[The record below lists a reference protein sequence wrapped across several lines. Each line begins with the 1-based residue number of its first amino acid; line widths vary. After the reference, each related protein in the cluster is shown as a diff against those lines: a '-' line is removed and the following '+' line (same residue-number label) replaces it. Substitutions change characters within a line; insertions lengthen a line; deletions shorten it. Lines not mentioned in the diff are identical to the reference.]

1 MTRNWLSFITA
12 FCLTLCLSSLILS
25 LCYCRDAAHSK
36 AYRDAIKRGG
46 KIPVRITNFI
56 PYGETETGKSSLCD
70 ALQGIDHNFDKPST
84 RVADFTNA
92 LCLVDDSNTLWS
104 ETKEREVEA
113 AIMCLVAERRR
124 EKGREGAATS
134 TPTAPPTTTPS
145 RGTEEGTSA
154 AMGHQNPDADSKEA
168 ESENESR
175 IKKIVELVTSQRYIK
190 AALTNPFK
198 VKGLTFRIIRICDLA
213 GQDAYK
219 TLQDGIMP
227 RMASAYAIV
236 YVAAKPI
243 QSSHMDVEGQ
253 TSLDYIM
260 DCISTIYDSADMEKC
275 VMYVVGTK
283 IDRRL
288 ETSEDP
294 VVQRPIAKV
303 EEELEE
309 DRKKLRERL
318 TRSPYSELV
327 KKERILF
334 FVDNTR
340 KSGLFP
346 TSHAELCRE
355 ISKVTATHAEVPV
368 VWLPFTVAIMELS
381 KKLKTPWL
389 SWMEVRNLA
398 YRLDCIQADRELV
411 DLLHYQ
417 HGIGFVI
424 YGNVGSP
431 VIVNVDLFIR
441 CVAELILPK
450 GLMVWSE
457 KLQPESYDLT
467 EDDQQWYDQGMLT
480 TRVAKQLWR
489 NSEVPDVNDLMGSEE
504 NREEIILQMK
514 ELKVLRDI
522 GMQTKL
528 GQDNVMLLPCVS
540 RQDDI
545 SCTQSSDEGQL
556 CLVRSQ
562 RKCFPLSKLSKVAL
576 QCLEKFPTVSE
587 DTLDQIHMGK
597 TAFRIPW
604 AQYHD
609 GTWMNIIL
617 GYKMYGITLEVEESQ
632 RSDGFMGFCS
642 GKALEVVKFVRC
654 SMEQFLGPN
663 QHVKP
668 AVICQCQYKCTEH
681 QLANC
686 TDRDCMHFL
695 ELKKGRRPKCK
706 FSSFQPVN
714 KETVK
719 FWLRMQQV
727 RICDRTRVPTL

>member
-1 MTRNWLSFITA
+1 M
-12 FCLTLCLSSLILS
+12 
-25 LCYCRDAAHSK
+25 
-36 AYRDAIKRGG
+36 
-46 KIPVRITNFI
+46 RITNFI
-56 PYGETETGKSSLCD
+56 PYGETESGKSSLCD
-70 ALQGIDHNFDKPST
+70 ALQNIDHKYDKPST

-92 LCLVDDSNTLWS
+92 LCLVDDSNSLWS
-104 ETKEREVEA
+104 KAKEHEVKA
-113 AIMCLVAERRR
+113 AIMCLVAERRH
-124 EKGREGAATS
+124 EGAATS
-134 TPTAPPTTTPS
+134 ITPAPPATTPS
-145 RGTEEGTSA
+145 QETEEGTSA
-154 AMGHQNPDADSKEA
+154 EMAHQHPYAVSKEA

-175 IKKIVELVTSQRYIK
+175 INEIVKLVTSPEYIK
-190 AALTNPFK
+190 TALTNPRK
-198 VKGLTFRIIRICDLA
+198 DWTFRIIRICDLA

-227 RMASAYAIV
+227 KMASAYAIV

-243 QSSHMDVEGQ
+243 QSPHFGVEGQ

-283 IDRRL
+283 IDHRL
-288 ETSEDP
+288 EMSEDP
-294 VVQRPIAKV
+294 AVQRPIADV
-303 EEELEE
+303 EQELKEERE
-309 DRKKLRERL
+309 KLGERL
-318 TRSPYSELV
+318 GDSRYSEHV

-334 FVDNTR
+334 VDNTR
-340 KSGLFP
+340 KSDLFP
-346 TSHAELCRE
+346 NSHAELCRE
-355 ISKVTATHAEVPV
+355 ISNVTATHVEAPV

-389 SWMEVRNLA
+389 PWMDVRNLA
-398 YRLDCIQADRELV
+398 YRLRCIEADEELV
-411 DLLHYQ
+411 GLLEYQ

-457 KLQPESYDLT
+457 KLDPESYDLT

-556 CLVRSQ
+556 CLVRSP
-562 RKCFPLSKLSKVAL
+562 RRCFPLSKLSKVAL
-576 QCLEKFPTVSE
+576 QCLEKFPTISE

-617 GYKMYGITLEVEESQ
+617 GYNTYGITLEVEESQ

-642 GKALEVVKFVRC
+642 SKALEVVKFVRC

-686 TDRDCMHFL
+686 KHRDCMHFL

>member
-1 MTRNWLSFITA
+1 M
-12 FCLTLCLSSLILS
+12 
-25 LCYCRDAAHSK
+25 
-36 AYRDAIKRGG
+36 
-46 KIPVRITNFI
+46 RITNFI

-70 ALQGIDHNFDKPST
+70 ALQDILHKDDKPST

-92 LCLVDDSNTLWS
+92 LCLVDDSSTLWS
-104 ETKEREVEA
+104 EAKEREVKA
-113 AIMCLVAERRR
+113 AIMCLVAGRRR

-154 AMGHQNPDADSKEA
+154 AMGHQNHDADSKEA
-168 ESENESR
+168 ESENESL
-175 IKKIVELVTSQRYIK
+175 INEIVELVTSRTYIE
-190 AALTNPFK
+190 AALTNPLK
-198 VKGLTFRIIRICDLA
+198 DWTFRIIRICDLA

-227 RMASAYAIV
+227 KVASAYAIV
-236 YVAAKPI
+236 YVAAKLI
-243 QSSHMDVEGQ
+243 QSPHMDVDGQ

-294 VVQRPIAKV
+294 VVQRPIAEV

-309 DRKKLRERL
+309 DRKELRKRL
-318 TRSPYSELV
+318 TDSRYKKLV
-327 KKERILF
+327 EKKPILF

-340 KSGLFP
+340 ASGLFKN
-346 TSHAELCRE
+346 SHAELCRE
-355 ISKVTATHAEVPV
+355 ISNVTATHQEVPV

-389 SWMEVRNLA
+389 PWMDVRNLA

-457 KLQPESYDLT
+457 KLDPESYDLT
-467 EDDQQWYDQGMLT
+467 EDDHQWYDQGMLT

-540 RQDDI
+540 IQEDI
-545 SCTQSSDEGQL
+545 KCTQSSDEGQFF
-556 CLVRSQ
+556 LVRSP
-562 RKCFPLSKLSKVAL
+562 RRCFPLSKLSKVAL
-576 QCLEKFPTVSE
+576 QCLERFQAISE

-604 AQYHD
+604 AQYH

-617 GYKMYGITLEVEESQ
+617 RYITYGIRLEVEESQ
-632 RSDGFMGFCS
+632 RSDGFMEFCS

-686 TDRDCMHFL
+686 KDRDCKHFL
-695 ELKKGRRPKCK
+695 ELKKGRRPKCQ
-706 FSSFQPVN
+706 SSYSSQPAN
-714 KETVK
+714 KETLK

-727 RICDRTRVPTL
+727 RICDRSRVPTL